1 MGGFGKGEQMRTL
14 ILDDDWGKWKFGDT
28 DAVMTFTP
36 KTDDKTPSYDNNVL
50 TFKVAQAKGLNSG
63 DYIAS
68 APGHVANN
76 SQDVEL
82 DTSDLA
88 QLEPDTYAVEL
99 WITNGVT
106 KKTQVY
112 PSDSYCFFTIDQNT
126 MGVTDISNIS
136 NKTLQAVYADLLQ
149 KVNAFKQGAAGKDGI
164 TPKLVAGTVTK
175 LPSDAQPTFLLTPLP
190 NDPNSYRI
198 DLGLP
203 SGPKGDKGDSIKG
216 EKGDPGEDGVTPHL
230 DKATGDWFV
239 GSLDTMVKAQGPAG
253 EVPDMSQF
261 VKVSALNNQLTTIN
275 TAIKSRVTSD
285 QLQAVADAN
294 GQTLS
299 KLNSLIGSLSSA
311 SASASTSTS
320 VSTSQ
325 SKSTSSTSQ
334 SQSMSSSISAS
345 TSTSASA
352 SQSMSSSISASLST
366 SEQIS
371 ASASTSTSLSTS
383 LSASASQSAS
393 ASAST
398 STSQANG

>member
-1 MGGFGKGEQMRTL
+1 MRTL
-14 ILDDDWGKWKFGDT
+14 VLNNDWGNWKFGDT

-36 KTDDKTPSYDNNVL
+36 KTDDKTPSYDGNVL
-50 TFKVAQAKGLNSG
+50 TFKIAQANGLKSG
-63 DYIAS
+63 DYVAS
-68 APGHVANN
+68 APGHVATN

-112 PSDSYCFFTIDQNT
+112 PSESYCFFTIDQNT

-149 KVNAFKQGAAGKDGI
+149 KVNAFKQGAAGKDGV
-164 TPKLVAGTVTK
+164 TPKLIAGNITK
-175 LPSDAQPTFLLTPLP
+175 LAPDAQPTFLLTPLP
-190 NDPNSYRI
+190 NDPNTYRI

-203 SGPKGDKGDSIKG
+203 SGPKGDKGDSVKG
-216 EKGDPGEDGVTPHL
+216 EKGDPGEDGVTPHI

-261 VKVSALNNQLTTIN
+261 VKVDAVNQQLTTIN

-294 GQTLS
+294 AQTLS
-299 KLNSLIGSLSSA
+299 KLNSLIDSLSSASDSTPTSASQPA
-311 SASASTSTS
+311 SASASTSA
-320 VSTSQ
+320 SQ
-325 SKSTSSTSQ
+325 
-334 SQSMSSSISAS
+334 AS
-345 TSTSASA
+345 STSASA
-352 SQSMSSSISASLST
+352 STSASQAST
-366 SEQIS
+366 
-371 ASASTSTSLSTS
+371 SASTPT
-383 LSASASQSAS
+383 SASQPAS

-398 STSQANG
+398 STSQANE

>member
-1 MGGFGKGEQMRTL
+1 MRTL

-50 TFKVAQAKGLNSG
+50 TFKIAQADGLKSG

-149 KVNAFKQGAAGKDGI
+149 KVNAFKQGAAGKDGV
-164 TPKLVAGTVTK
+164 TPKLVAGNVTK
-175 LPSDAQPTFLLTPLP
+175 LPQDAQPTFLMTPLP
-190 NDPNSYRI
+190 DDPNSYRI

-216 EKGDPGEDGVTPHL
+216 DKGDPGEDGVTPHI
-230 DKATGDWFV
+230 DNATGDWFV

-261 VKVSALNNQLTTIN
+261 VKVDALNQQLTTIN
-275 TAIKSRVTSD
+275 TAIKSRVTND
-285 QLQAVADAN
+285 QLQAVAEAN
-294 GQTLS
+294 GQTLN
-299 KLNSLIGSLSSA
+299 KLNSLIDSLSSA
-311 SASASTSTS
+311 
-320 VSTSQ
+320 
-325 SKSTSSTSQ
+325 
-334 SQSMSSSISAS
+334 SAS

-352 SQSMSSSISASLST
+352 SQSMSSSIGTSLST
-366 SEQIS
+366 SQSIS

-383 LSASASQSAS
+383 VSASSSQSAS

>member
-1 MGGFGKGEQMRTL
+1 MRTL
-14 ILDDDWGKWKFGDT
+14 VLNNDWGNWKFGDT

-36 KTDDKTPSYDNNVL
+36 KTDDKTPSYDGNVL
-50 TFKVAQAKGLNSG
+50 TFKIAQANGLKSG
-63 DYIAS
+63 DYVAS
-68 APGHVANN
+68 APGHVATN

-112 PSDSYCFFTIDQNT
+112 PSESYCFFTIDQNT

-149 KVNAFKQGAAGKDGI
+149 KVNAFKQGAAGKDGV
-164 TPKLVAGTVTK
+164 TPKLIAGNITK
-175 LPSDAQPTFLLTPLP
+175 LAPDAQPTFLLTPLP
-190 NDPNSYRI
+190 NDPNTYRI

-203 SGPKGDKGDSIKG
+203 SGPKGDKGDSVKG
-216 EKGDPGEDGVTPHL
+216 EKGDPGEDGVTPHI

-261 VKVSALNNQLTTIN
+261 VKVDALNQQLTTIN

-285 QLQAVADAN
+285 QLQAVADASAK
-294 GQTLS
+294 TLS
-299 KLNSLIGSLSSA
+299 KLNSLIASLSSA
-311 SASASTSTS
+311 SDSTPTSSSQPASTSASTPTSASQASSTSASASTSA
-320 VSTSQ
+320 SQ
-325 SKSTSSTSQ
+325 
-334 SQSMSSSISAS
+334 A
-345 TSTSASA
+345 STSAS
-352 SQSMSSSISASLST
+352 T
-366 SEQIS
+366 P
-371 ASASTSTSLSTS
+371 T
-383 LSASASQSAS
+383 SASQPAS

>member
-1 MGGFGKGEQMRTL
+1 MRTL
-14 ILDDDWGKWKFGDT
+14 VLDDDWGKWKFGDT

-50 TFKVAQAKGLNSG
+50 TFKIAQADGLKSG

-149 KVNAFKQGAAGKDGI
+149 KVNAFKQGAAGKDGV

-175 LPSDAQPTFLLTPLP
+175 LPSDAQPTFLLTPLST
-190 NDPNSYRI
+190 DPNTYRI
-198 DLGLP
+198 DLDLP
-203 SGPKGDKGDSIKG
+203 AGPKGDKGDSIKG
-216 EKGDPGEDGVTPHL
+216 DKGDPGDDGVTPHI

-261 VKVSALNNQLTTIN
+261 VKVDALNDQLTAIN
-275 TAIKSRVTSD
+275 AAIKSRVTSD

-294 GQTLS
+294 DQTLS
-299 KLNSLIGSLSSA
+299 KLNSLINSLSSA
-311 SASASTSTS
+311 SAS
-320 VSTSQ
+320 TSQ
-325 SKSTSSTSQ
+325 SNSTSSSSST
-334 SQSMSSSISAS
+334 SQSMSSSISS
-345 TSTSASA
+345 SPSA
-352 SQSMSSSISASLST
+352 SQP
-366 SEQIS
+366 IS
-371 ASASTSTSLSTS
+371 ASASTSFSMSSS
-383 LSASASQSAS
+383 LSASTSQSAS
-393 ASAST
+393 ASAPN
-398 STSQANG
+398 STSQANR

>member
-1 MGGFGKGEQMRTL
+1 MRTL
-14 ILDDDWGKWKFGDT
+14 VLNNDWGNWKFGDT

-36 KTDDKTPSYDNNVL
+36 KTDDKTPSYDGNVL
-50 TFKVAQAKGLNSG
+50 TFKIAQANGLKSG
-63 DYIAS
+63 DYVAS
-68 APGHVANN
+68 APGHVATTN
-76 SQDVEL
+76 SQDIEL

-112 PSDSYCFFTIDQNT
+112 PSESYCFFTIDQNT

-149 KVNAFKQGAAGKDGI
+149 KVNAFKQGAAGKDGV
-164 TPKLVAGTVTK
+164 TPKLIAGNITK
-175 LPSDAQPTFLLTPLP
+175 LAPDAQPTFLLTPLP
-190 NDPNSYRI
+190 NDPNTYRI

-203 SGPKGDKGDSIKG
+203 SGPKGDKGDSVKG
-216 EKGDPGEDGVTPHL
+216 EKGDPGEDGVTPHI

-239 GSLDTMVKAQGPAG
+239 GSLDTMVKAQGPSG

-261 VKVSALNNQLTTIN
+261 VKVDALNQQLTTIN

-294 GQTLS
+294 AQTLS
-299 KLNSLIGSLSSA
+299 KLNSLIASLSSA
-311 SASASTSTS
+311 SDSTPTSSSQPASTSASTSA
-320 VSTSQ
+320 SQ
-325 SKSTSSTSQ
+325 ASSTSD
-334 SQSMSSSISAS
+334 SAS
-345 TSTSASA
+345 TSASQASTSAS
-352 SQSMSSSISASLST
+352 T
-366 SEQIS
+366 P
-371 ASASTSTSLSTS
+371 T
-383 LSASASQSAS
+383 SASQPAS

>member
-1 MGGFGKGEQMRTL
+1 MGGFEKGEKMRTL
-14 ILDDDWGKWKFGDT
+14 VLNNDWGNLKFGDT

-36 KTDDKTPSYDNNVL
+36 KTDDKTPSYDGNVL
-50 TFKVAQAKGLNSG
+50 TFKIAQANGLKSG
-63 DYIAS
+63 DYVAS
-68 APGHVANN
+68 APGHVATN

-112 PSDSYCFFTIDQNT
+112 PSESYCFFTIDQNT

-149 KVNAFKQGAAGKDGI
+149 KVNAFKQGAAGKDGV
-164 TPKLVAGTVTK
+164 TPKLIAGNITK
-175 LPSDAQPTFLLTPLP
+175 LAPDAQPTFLLTPLP
-190 NDPNSYRI
+190 NDPNTYRI

-203 SGPKGDKGDSIKG
+203 SGPKGDKGDSVKG
-216 EKGDPGEDGVTPHL
+216 EKGDPGEDGVTPHI

-261 VKVSALNNQLTTIN
+261 VKVDALNQQLTTIN

-294 GQTLS
+294 AQTLS
-299 KLNSLIGSLSSA
+299 KLNSLIDSLSSA
-311 SASASTSTS
+311 SDSTPTSSSQPAST
-320 VSTSQ
+320 
-325 SKSTSSTSQ
+325 
-334 SQSMSSSISAS
+334 SAS
-345 TSTSASA
+345 TSTSAS
-352 SQSMSSSISASLST
+352 Q
-366 SEQIS
+366 
-371 ASASTSTSLSTS
+371 ASASTSTPT
-383 LSASASQSAS
+383 SASQASTSASNPTSASQPAS

>member
-1 MGGFGKGEQMRTL
+1 MRTL
-14 ILDDDWGKWKFGDT
+14 VLNNDWGNWKFGDT

-36 KTDDKTPSYDNNVL
+36 KTDDKTPSYDGNVL
-50 TFKVAQAKGLNSG
+50 TFKIAQANGLKSG
-63 DYIAS
+63 DYVAS
-68 APGHVANN
+68 APGHVATN

-82 DTSDLA
+82 DTSNLA

-112 PSDSYCFFTIDQNT
+112 PSESYCFFTIDQNT

-149 KVNAFKQGAAGKDGI
+149 KVNAFKQGAAGKDGV
-164 TPKLVAGTVTK
+164 TPKLIAGNITK
-175 LPSDAQPTFLLTPLP
+175 LAPDAQPTFLLTPLP
-190 NDPNSYRI
+190 NDPNTYRI

-203 SGPKGDKGDSIKG
+203 SGPKGDKGDSVKG
-216 EKGDPGEDGVTPHL
+216 EKGDPGEDGVTPHI

-261 VKVSALNNQLTTIN
+261 VKVDALNQQLTTIN

-294 GQTLS
+294 AQTLS
-299 KLNSLIGSLSSA
+299 KLNSLIASLSSA
-311 SASASTSTS
+311 SDSTSTSASQSPSASASTSTS
-320 VSTSQ
+320 ASQ
-325 SKSTSSTSQ
+325 ASSTSD
-334 SQSMSSSISAS
+334 SAS
-345 TSTSASA
+345 TSASQASTSAS
-352 SQSMSSSISASLST
+352 T
-366 SEQIS
+366 P
-371 ASASTSTSLSTS
+371 T
-383 LSASASQSAS
+383 SASQPAS

>member
-1 MGGFGKGEQMRTL
+1 MRTL
-14 ILDDDWGKWKFGDT
+14 VLNNDWGNWKFGDT

-36 KTDDKTPSYDNNVL
+36 KTDDKTPSYDGNVL
-50 TFKVAQAKGLNSG
+50 TFKIAQANGLKSG
-63 DYIAS
+63 DYVAS
-68 APGHVANN
+68 APGHVATN
-76 SQDVEL
+76 SQDIEL

-112 PSDSYCFFTIDQNT
+112 PSESYCFFTIDQNT

-149 KVNAFKQGAAGKDGI
+149 KVNAFKQGAAGKDGV
-164 TPKLVAGTVTK
+164 TPKLIAGNITK
-175 LPSDAQPTFLLTPLP
+175 LAPDAQPTFLLTPLP
-190 NDPNSYRI
+190 NDPNTYRI

-203 SGPKGDKGDSIKG
+203 SGPKGDKGDSVKG
-216 EKGDPGEDGVTPHL
+216 EKGDPGEDGVTPHI

-261 VKVSALNNQLTTIN
+261 VKVDALNQQLTTIN

-294 GQTLS
+294 AQTLS
-299 KLNSLIGSLSSA
+299 KLNSLIDSLSSSSDSTPTSA
-311 SASASTSTS
+311 SQPASASASAPTSASQPPSASTSTPTGASQASTSASASTS
-320 VSTSQ
+320 
-325 SKSTSSTSQ
+325 
-334 SQSMSSSISAS
+334 
-345 TSTSASA
+345 
-352 SQSMSSSISASLST
+352 
-366 SEQIS
+366 
-371 ASASTSTSLSTS
+371 
-383 LSASASQSAS
+383 
-393 ASAST
+393 
-398 STSQANG
+398 QANG

>member
-1 MGGFGKGEQMRTL
+1 MRTL
-14 ILDDDWGKWKFGDT
+14 VLDDDWGKWKFGDT

-50 TFKVAQAKGLNSG
+50 TFKIAQANGLNSG

-149 KVNAFKQGAAGKDGI
+149 KVNAFKQGAAGKDGV
-164 TPKLVAGTVTK
+164 TPKLIAGNITK
-175 LPSDAQPTFLLTPLP
+175 LAPDAQPTFLLTPLP
-190 NDPNSYRI
+190 NDPNTYRI

-203 SGPKGDKGDSIKG
+203 AGPKGDKGDSIKG
-216 EKGDPGEDGVTPHL
+216 EKGDPGEDGVTPHI

-253 EVPDMSQF
+253 DVPDMSQF
-261 VKVSALNNQLTTIN
+261 VKVDALNQQLTTIN

-299 KLNSLIGSLSSA
+299 KLNSLIGSLSSTP
-311 SASASTSTS
+311 ASASTGTSASQSQSASTS
-320 VSTSQ
+320 LSTS
-325 SKSTSSTSQ
+325 TSASAL
-334 SQSMSSSISAS
+334 QSMSSSISS
-345 TSTSASA
+345 
-352 SQSMSSSISASLST
+352 SLST
-366 SEQIS
+366 SQSIS
-371 ASASTSTSLSTS
+371 ASASTSTSMSTS

-398 STSQANG
+398 STSQAKE

>member
-1 MGGFGKGEQMRTL
+1 MGGFEKGEKMRTL
-14 ILDDDWGKWKFGDT
+14 VLNNDWGNWKFGDT

-36 KTDDKTPSYDNNVL
+36 KTDDKTPSYDGNVL
-50 TFKVAQAKGLNSG
+50 TFKIAQANGLKSG
-63 DYIAS
+63 DYVAS
-68 APGHVANN
+68 APGHVATN

-99 WITNGVT
+99 WIANGVT

-112 PSDSYCFFTIDQNT
+112 PSESYCFFTIDQNT

-149 KVNAFKQGAAGKDGI
+149 KVNAFKQGAAGKDGV
-164 TPKLVAGTVTK
+164 TPKLIAGNITK
-175 LPSDAQPTFLLTPLP
+175 LAPDAQPTFLLTPLP
-190 NDPNSYRI
+190 NDPNTYRI

-203 SGPKGDKGDSIKG
+203 SGPKGDKGDSVKG
-216 EKGDPGEDGVTPHL
+216 EKGDPGEDGVTPHI

-261 VKVSALNNQLTTIN
+261 VKVDALNQQLTTIN

-294 GQTLS
+294 AQTLS
-299 KLNSLIGSLSSA
+299 KLNRLIDSHSSA
-311 SASASTSTS
+311 SDSTPTSSSQPASTSASTPTS
-320 VSTSQ
+320 ASQ
-325 SKSTSSTSQ
+325 ASST
-334 SQSMSSSISAS
+334 SAS
-345 TSTSASA
+345 TSTSASQA
-352 SQSMSSSISASLST
+352 ST
-366 SEQIS
+366 
-371 ASASTSTSLSTS
+371 SASTPT
-383 LSASASQSAS
+383 SASQPAS

>member
-1 MGGFGKGEQMRTL
+1 MRTL
-14 ILDDDWGKWKFGDT
+14 VLDYDWGKWKFGDT

-50 TFKVAQAKGLNSG
+50 TFKIAQADGLKSG

-149 KVNAFKQGAAGKDGI
+149 KVNAFKQGAAGKDGV

-175 LPSDAQPTFLLTPLP
+175 LPSDAQPTFLLTPLST
-190 NDPNSYRI
+190 DPNTYRI
-198 DLGLP
+198 DLDLP
-203 SGPKGDKGDSIKG
+203 AGPKGDKGDSING
-216 EKGDPGEDGVTPHL
+216 DKGDPGDDGVTPHI

-261 VKVSALNNQLTTIN
+261 VKVDALNDQLTAIN
-275 TAIKSRVTSD
+275 AAIKSRVTSD

-294 GQTLS
+294 DQTLS
-299 KLNSLIGSLSSA
+299 KLNSLINSLSSA
-311 SASASTSTS
+311 SAS
-320 VSTSQ
+320 TSQ
-325 SKSTSSTSQ
+325 SNSTSSSSST
-334 SQSMSSSISAS
+334 SQSMSSSS
-345 TSTSASA
+345 SA
-352 SQSMSSSISASLST
+352 SQSMSSSISSSPSASQS
-366 SEQIS
+366 IS
-371 ASASTSTSLSTS
+371 ASASTSPSTSSS

-393 ASAST
+393 ASAPT
-398 STSQANG
+398 STSQANR

>member
-1 MGGFGKGEQMRTL
+1 MRTL
-14 ILDDDWGKWKFGDT
+14 VLNNDWGNWKFGDT

-36 KTDDKTPSYDNNVL
+36 KTDDKTPSYDGNVL
-50 TFKVAQAKGLNSG
+50 TFKIAQANGLKSG
-63 DYIAS
+63 DYVAS
-68 APGHVANN
+68 APGHVATN

-112 PSDSYCFFTIDQNT
+112 PSESYCFFTIDQNT

-149 KVNAFKQGAAGKDGI
+149 KVNAFKQGAAGKDGV
-164 TPKLVAGTVTK
+164 TPKLIAGNITK
-175 LPSDAQPTFLLTPLP
+175 LAPDAQPTFLLTPLP
-190 NDPNSYRI
+190 NDPNTYRI

-203 SGPKGDKGDSIKG
+203 SGPKGDKGDSVKG
-216 EKGDPGEDGVTPHL
+216 EKGDPGEDGVTPHI

-239 GSLDTMVKAQGPAG
+239 GSLDTMVKAQGPVG

-261 VKVSALNNQLTTIN
+261 VKVDALNQQLTTIN
-275 TAIKSRVTSD
+275 TAIKSRVTND

-294 GQTLS
+294 AQTLS
-299 KLNSLIGSLSSA
+299 KLNSLIASLSSA
-311 SASASTSTS
+311 SDSTPTSSSQPASTSASTPTSASQASSTSASASTSA
-320 VSTSQ
+320 SQ
-325 SKSTSSTSQ
+325 
-334 SQSMSSSISAS
+334 A
-345 TSTSASA
+345 STSAS
-352 SQSMSSSISASLST
+352 T
-366 SEQIS
+366 P
-371 ASASTSTSLSTS
+371 T
-383 LSASASQSAS
+383 SASQPAS

>member
-1 MGGFGKGEQMRTL
+1 MRTL

-50 TFKVAQAKGLNSG
+50 TFKIAQADGLKSG

-149 KVNAFKQGAAGKDGI
+149 KVNAFKQGAAGKDGV
-164 TPKLVAGTVTK
+164 TPKLIAGNITK
-175 LPSDAQPTFLLTPLP
+175 LAPDAQPTFLLTPLP
-190 NDPNSYRI
+190 NDPNTYRI

-203 SGPKGDKGDSIKG
+203 SGPKGDKGDSVKG
-216 EKGDPGEDGVTPHL
+216 EKGDPGEDGVTPHI

-239 GSLDTMVKAQGPAG
+239 GSLDTMVKAQGPVG

-261 VKVSALNNQLTTIN
+261 VKVDALNQQLTTIN

-294 GQTLS
+294 AQTLS
-299 KLNSLIGSLSSA
+299 KLNSLIDSLSSA
-311 SASASTSTS
+311 SDSTPTSSSQPASTSASTPTSASQASSTSASASTSA
-320 VSTSQ
+320 SQ
-325 SKSTSSTSQ
+325 
-334 SQSMSSSISAS
+334 A
-345 TSTSASA
+345 STSAS
-352 SQSMSSSISASLST
+352 T
-366 SEQIS
+366 P
-371 ASASTSTSLSTS
+371 T
-383 LSASASQSAS
+383 SASQPAS

>member
-1 MGGFGKGEQMRTL
+1 MRTL
-14 ILDDDWGKWKFGDT
+14 VLNNDWGNWKFGDT

-36 KTDDKTPSYDNNVL
+36 KTDDKTPSYDGNVL
-50 TFKVAQAKGLNSG
+50 TFKIAQANGLKSG
-63 DYIAS
+63 DYVAS
-68 APGHVANN
+68 APGHVATN

-112 PSDSYCFFTIDQNT
+112 PSESYCFFTIDQNT

-149 KVNAFKQGAAGKDGI
+149 KVNAFKQGAAGKDGV
-164 TPKLVAGTVTK
+164 TPKLIAGNITK
-175 LPSDAQPTFLLTPLP
+175 LAPDAQPTFLLTPLP
-190 NDPNSYRI
+190 NDPNTYRI

-203 SGPKGDKGDSIKG
+203 SGPKGDKGDSVKG
-216 EKGDPGEDGVTPHL
+216 EKGDPGEDGVTPHI

-261 VKVSALNNQLTTIN
+261 VKVDALNQQLTTIN
-275 TAIKSRVTSD
+275 NAIKSRVTSD

-294 GQTLS
+294 AQTLS
-299 KLNSLIGSLSSA
+299 KLNSLIDSLSSA
-311 SASASTSTS
+311 SDSTPTSSSQPDSTSASTPTSASQASASTSTP
-320 VSTSQ
+320 T
-325 SKSTSSTSQ
+325 
-334 SQSMSSSISAS
+334 SAS
-345 TSTSASA
+345 QASTSAS
-352 SQSMSSSISASLST
+352 T
-366 SEQIS
+366 P
-371 ASASTSTSLSTS
+371 T
-383 LSASASQSAS
+383 SASQPAS

>member
-1 MGGFGKGEQMRTL
+1 MRTL
-14 ILDDDWGKWKFGDT
+14 VLDDDWGKWKFGDT

-149 KVNAFKQGAAGKDGI
+149 KVNAFKQGAAGKDGV
-164 TPKLVAGTVTK
+164 TPKLIAGNITK
-175 LPSDAQPTFLLTPLP
+175 LAPDAQPTFLLTPLP
-190 NDPNSYRI
+190 NDPNTYRI

-203 SGPKGDKGDSIKG
+203 AGPKGDKGDSIKG
-216 EKGDPGEDGVTPHL
+216 EKGDPGEDGVTPHI

-253 EVPDMSQF
+253 DVPDMSQF
-261 VKVSALNNQLTTIN
+261 VKVDALNQQLTTIN

-366 SEQIS
+366 SQSIS
-371 ASASTSTSLSTS
+371 ASASTSTSMSTS

-398 STSQANG
+398 STSQAKE

>member
-1 MGGFGKGEQMRTL
+1 MRTL
-14 ILDDDWGKWKFGDT
+14 VLNNDWGNWKFGDT

-36 KTDDKTPSYDNNVL
+36 KTDDKTPSYDGNVL
-50 TFKVAQAKGLNSG
+50 TFKIAQANGLKSG
-63 DYIAS
+63 DYVAS
-68 APGHVANN
+68 SPGHVATN

-112 PSDSYCFFTIDQNT
+112 PSESYCFFTIDQNT

-149 KVNAFKQGAAGKDGI
+149 KVNAFKQGAAGKDGV
-164 TPKLVAGTVTK
+164 TPKLIAGNITK
-175 LPSDAQPTFLLTPLP
+175 LAPDAQPTFLLTPLP
-190 NDPNSYRI
+190 NDPNTYRI

-203 SGPKGDKGDSIKG
+203 SGPKGDKGDSVKG
-216 EKGDPGEDGVTPHL
+216 EKGDPGEDGVTPHI

-261 VKVSALNNQLTTIN
+261 VKVDALNQQLTTIN
-275 TAIKSRVTSD
+275 TAIKSRVTND

-294 GQTLS
+294 AQTLS
-299 KLNSLIGSLSSA
+299 KLNSLIASLSSA
-311 SASASTSTS
+311 SDSTPTSSSQPASTSASTPTSASQASSTSASASTSA
-320 VSTSQ
+320 SQ
-325 SKSTSSTSQ
+325 
-334 SQSMSSSISAS
+334 AS
-345 TSTSASA
+345 TPTSAS
-352 SQSMSSSISASLST
+352 QP
-366 SEQIS
+366 
-371 ASASTSTSLSTS
+371 
-383 LSASASQSAS
+383 AS

>member
-1 MGGFGKGEQMRTL
+1 MGGFEKGDKMRTL
-14 ILDDDWGKWKFGDT
+14 VLDDDWGKWKFGDT

-50 TFKVAQAKGLNSG
+50 TFKIAQANGLNSG

-149 KVNAFKQGAAGKDGI
+149 KVNAFKQGAAGKDGV
-164 TPKLVAGTVTK
+164 TPKLIAGNITK
-175 LPSDAQPTFLLTPLP
+175 LAPDAQPTFLLTPLP
-190 NDPNSYRI
+190 NDPNTYRI

-203 SGPKGDKGDSIKG
+203 AGPKGDKGDSIKG
-216 EKGDPGEDGVTPHL
+216 EKGDPGEDGVTPHI

-253 EVPDMSQF
+253 DVPDMSQF
-261 VKVSALNNQLTTIN
+261 VKVDALNQQLTTIN

-299 KLNSLIGSLSSA
+299 KLNSLIGSLSSTPA
-311 SASASTSTS
+311 
-320 VSTSQ
+320 
-325 SKSTSSTSQ
+325 
-334 SQSMSSSISAS
+334 SAS
-345 TSTSASA
+345 TSTSASQSQSA
-352 SQSMSSSISASLST
+352 STSLSTSTSASALQSMSSSISSSLST
-366 SEQIS
+366 SQSIS
-371 ASASTSTSLSTS
+371 ASASTSTSMSTS

-398 STSQANG
+398 STSQAKE

>member
-1 MGGFGKGEQMRTL
+1 MRTL
-14 ILDDDWGKWKFGDT
+14 VLNNDWGNWKFGDT

-36 KTDDKTPSYDNNVL
+36 KTDDKTPSYDGNVL
-50 TFKVAQAKGLNSG
+50 TFKIAQANGLKSG
-63 DYIAS
+63 DYVAS
-68 APGHVANN
+68 APGHVATN

-112 PSDSYCFFTIDQNT
+112 PSESYCFFTIDQNT

-149 KVNAFKQGAAGKDGI
+149 KVNAFKQGAAGKDGV
-164 TPKLVAGTVTK
+164 TPKLIAGNITK
-175 LPSDAQPTFLLTPLP
+175 LAPDAQPTFLLTPLP
-190 NDPNSYRI
+190 NDPNTYRI

-203 SGPKGDKGDSIKG
+203 SGPKGDKGDSVKG
-216 EKGDPGEDGVTPHL
+216 EKGDPGEDGVTPHI

-261 VKVSALNNQLTTIN
+261 VKVDALNQQLTTIN
-275 TAIKSRVTSD
+275 NAIKSRVTSD

-294 GQTLS
+294 AQTLS
-299 KLNSLIGSLSSA
+299 KLNSLIDSLSSASDSTPTSSSQPA
-311 SASASTSTS
+311 SASASTP
-320 VSTSQ
+320 
-325 SKSTSSTSQ
+325 
-334 SQSMSSSISAS
+334 
-345 TSTSASA
+345 TSASQPA
-352 SQSMSSSISASLST
+352 
-366 SEQIS
+366 S
-371 ASASTSTSLSTS
+371 ASASTPT
-383 LSASASQSAS
+383 SASQPASTSASTSASQASSTSDSASTSASQASTSASTPTSASQPAS

>member
-1 MGGFGKGEQMRTL
+1 MRTL
-14 ILDDDWGKWKFGDT
+14 VLNDDWGNWKFGDT

-36 KTDDKTPSYDNNVL
+36 KTDDKTPSYDGNVL
-50 TFKVAQAKGLNSG
+50 TFKIAQANGLKSG
-63 DYIAS
+63 DYVAS
-68 APGHVANN
+68 APGHVATN

-112 PSDSYCFFTIDQNT
+112 PSESYCFFTIDQNT

-149 KVNAFKQGAAGKDGI
+149 KVNAFKQGAAGKDGV
-164 TPKLVAGTVTK
+164 TPKLIAGNITK
-175 LPSDAQPTFLLTPLP
+175 LAPDAQPTFLLTPLP
-190 NDPNSYRI
+190 NDPNTYRI

-203 SGPKGDKGDSIKG
+203 SGPKGDKGDSVKG
-216 EKGDPGEDGVTPHL
+216 EKGDPGEDGVTPHI

-261 VKVSALNNQLTTIN
+261 VKVDALNQQLTTIN
-275 TAIKSRVTSD
+275 NAIKSRVTSD

-294 GQTLS
+294 AQTLS
-299 KLNSLIGSLSSA
+299 KLNSLIDSLSSA
-311 SASASTSTS
+311 SDSTPTSASQASASTSTL
-320 VSTSQ
+320 T
-325 SKSTSSTSQ
+325 
-334 SQSMSSSISAS
+334 SAS
-345 TSTSASA
+345 QASTSAS
-352 SQSMSSSISASLST
+352 T
-366 SEQIS
+366 P
-371 ASASTSTSLSTS
+371 T
-383 LSASASQSAS
+383 SASQPAS

-398 STSQANG
+398 STSQANR

>member
-1 MGGFGKGEQMRTL
+1 MRTL
-14 ILDDDWGKWKFGDT
+14 VLNDDWGNWKFGYT
-28 DAVMTFTP
+28 DAVMTLTP
-36 KTDDKTPSYDNNVL
+36 KTDDKTPSYDGNVL
-50 TFKVAQAKGLNSG
+50 TFKIAQANGLKSG
-63 DYIAS
+63 DYVAS
-68 APGHVANN
+68 APGHVATN

-112 PSDSYCFFTIDQNT
+112 PSESYCFFTIDQNT

-149 KVNAFKQGAAGKDGI
+149 KVNAFKQGAAGKDGV
-164 TPKLVAGTVTK
+164 TPKLIAGNITK
-175 LPSDAQPTFLLTPLP
+175 LAPDAQPTFLLTPLP
-190 NDPNSYRI
+190 NDPNTYRI

-203 SGPKGDKGDSIKG
+203 SGPKGDKGDSVKG
-216 EKGDPGEDGVTPHL
+216 EKGDPGEDGVTPHI

-261 VKVSALNNQLTTIN
+261 VKVDALNQQLTTIN
-275 TAIKSRVTSD
+275 NAIKSRVTSD

-294 GQTLS
+294 AQTLS
-299 KLNSLIGSLSSA
+299 KLNSLIASLSSA
-311 SASASTSTS
+311 SDSTPTSSSQPAST
-320 VSTSQ
+320 
-325 SKSTSSTSQ
+325 
-334 SQSMSSSISAS
+334 SAS
-345 TSTSASA
+345 TSTSASQASTSASTPTSA
-352 SQSMSSSISASLST
+352 SQ
-366 SEQIS
+366 
-371 ASASTSTSLSTS
+371 ASASTSTPT
-383 LSASASQSAS
+383 SASQPAS

>member
-1 MGGFGKGEQMRTL
+1 MRTL
-14 ILDDDWGKWKFGDT
+14 VLNDDWGNWKFGDT

-36 KTDDKTPSYDNNVL
+36 KTDDKTPSYDGNVL
-50 TFKVAQAKGLNSG
+50 TFKIAQANGLKSG
-63 DYIAS
+63 DYGAR
-68 APGHVANN
+68 APGHGATT

-88 QLEPDTYAVEL
+88 QLEPDTYAVEF

-112 PSDSYCFFTIDQNT
+112 PSESYCFFTIDQNT

-149 KVNAFKQGAAGKDGI
+149 KVNAFKQGAAGKDGV
-164 TPKLVAGTVTK
+164 TPKLIAGNITK
-175 LPSDAQPTFLLTPLP
+175 LAPDAQPTFLLTPLP
-190 NDPNSYRI
+190 NDPNTYRI

-203 SGPKGDKGDSIKG
+203 SGPKGDKGDSVKG
-216 EKGDPGEDGVTPHL
+216 EKGDPGEDGVTPHI

-261 VKVSALNNQLTTIN
+261 VKVDALNQQLTTIN
-275 TAIKSRVTSD
+275 NAIKSRVTSD

-294 GQTLS
+294 AQTLS
-299 KLNSLIGSLSSA
+299 KLNSLIASLSSA
-311 SASASTSTS
+311 SDSTPTSSSQPAST
-320 VSTSQ
+320 
-325 SKSTSSTSQ
+325 
-334 SQSMSSSISAS
+334 SAS
-345 TSTSASA
+345 TSTSASQASTSASTPTSA
-352 SQSMSSSISASLST
+352 SQ
-366 SEQIS
+366 
-371 ASASTSTSLSTS
+371 ASASTSTPT
-383 LSASASQSAS
+383 SASQPAS

>member
-1 MGGFGKGEQMRTL
+1 MRTL
-14 ILDDDWGKWKFGDT
+14 VLNNDWGNWKFGDT

-36 KTDDKTPSYDNNVL
+36 KTDDKTPSYDGNVL
-50 TFKVAQAKGLNSG
+50 TFKIAQANGLKSG
-63 DYIAS
+63 DYVAS
-68 APGHVANN
+68 APGHVATN

-112 PSDSYCFFTIDQNT
+112 PSESYCFFTIDQNT

-149 KVNAFKQGAAGKDGI
+149 KVNAFKQGAAGKDGV
-164 TPKLVAGTVTK
+164 TPKLIAGNITK
-175 LPSDAQPTFLLTPLP
+175 LAPDAQPTFLLTPLP
-190 NDPNSYRI
+190 NDPNTYRI

-203 SGPKGDKGDSIKG
+203 SGPKGDKGDSVKG
-216 EKGDPGEDGVTPHL
+216 EKGDPGEDGVTPHI

-239 GSLDTMVKAQGPAG
+239 GSLDTMVKAQGPSG

-261 VKVSALNNQLTTIN
+261 VKVDALNQQLTTIN

-294 GQTLS
+294 AQTLS
-299 KLNSLIGSLSSA
+299 KLNSLIDSLSSSSDSTPTSSSQPA
-311 SASASTSTS
+311 STSASTPTSASQASSTSASASTSA
-320 VSTSQ
+320 SQ
-325 SKSTSSTSQ
+325 
-334 SQSMSSSISAS
+334 A
-345 TSTSASA
+345 STSAS
-352 SQSMSSSISASLST
+352 T
-366 SEQIS
+366 P
-371 ASASTSTSLSTS
+371 T
-383 LSASASQSAS
+383 SASQPAS

>member
-1 MGGFGKGEQMRTL
+1 MRTL
-14 ILDDDWGKWKFGDT
+14 VLDDDWGKWKFGDT

-50 TFKVAQAKGLNSG
+50 TFKIAQANGLKSG

-126 MGVTDISNIS
+126 MDVTDISNIS

-216 EKGDPGEDGVTPHL
+216 NKGDPGNDGVTPHI
-230 DKATGDWFV
+230 DQATGDWFV
-239 GSLDTMVKAQGPAG
+239 GSLDTMVKAQGPDG
-253 EVPDMSQF
+253 KVPDMSQF
-261 VKVSALNNQLTTIN
+261 VKVSALNDQLTAIN

-299 KLNSLIGSLSSA
+299 KLNSLINSLSSA
-311 SASASTSTS
+311 SASASPSTPAS
-320 VSTSQ
+320 D
-325 SKSTSSTSQ
+325 
-334 SQSMSSSISAS
+334 SAS
-345 TSTSASA
+345 S
-352 SQSMSSSISASLST
+352 
-366 SEQIS
+366 
-371 ASASTSTSLSTS
+371 
-383 LSASASQSAS
+383 SAS
-393 ASAST
+393 ASASPSTPASDSASSSASASVSAPT

>member
-1 MGGFGKGEQMRTL
+1 MRTL
-14 ILDDDWGKWKFGDT
+14 VLNNDWGNWKFGDT

-36 KTDDKTPSYDNNVL
+36 KTDDKTPSYDGNVL
-50 TFKVAQAKGLNSG
+50 TFKIAQANGLKSG

-68 APGHVANN
+68 APGHVATN
-76 SQDVEL
+76 SQDIEL

-112 PSDSYCFFTIDQNT
+112 PSESYCFFTIDQNT

-149 KVNAFKQGAAGKDGI
+149 KVNAFKQGAAGKDGV
-164 TPKLVAGTVTK
+164 TPKLIAGNITK
-175 LPSDAQPTFLLTPLP
+175 LAPDAQPTFLLTPLP
-190 NDPNSYRI
+190 NDPNTYRI

-203 SGPKGDKGDSIKG
+203 SGPKGDKGDSVKG
-216 EKGDPGEDGVTPHL
+216 EKGDPGEDGVTPHI

-261 VKVSALNNQLTTIN
+261 VKVDALNQQLTTIN

-294 GQTLS
+294 AQTLS
-299 KLNSLIGSLSSA
+299 KLNSLIASLSSASDSTPTSSSQPA
-311 SASASTSTS
+311 SASASTPTS
-320 VSTSQ
+320 ASQ
-325 SKSTSSTSQ
+325 SS
-334 SQSMSSSISAS
+334 
-345 TSTSASA
+345 STSASA
-352 SQSMSSSISASLST
+352 STSASQAST
-366 SEQIS
+366 
-371 ASASTSTSLSTS
+371 SASTPT
-383 LSASASQSAS
+383 SASQPAS
-393 ASAST
+393 TSAST

>member
-1 MGGFGKGEQMRTL
+1 MRTL
-14 ILDDDWGKWKFGDT
+14 VLNNDWGNWKFGDT

-36 KTDDKTPSYDNNVL
+36 KTDDKTPSYDGNIL
-50 TFKVAQAKGLNSG
+50 TFKIAQANGLKSG
-63 DYIAS
+63 DYVAS
-68 APGHVANN
+68 APGHVATNG
-76 SQDVEL
+76 QDVEL

-112 PSDSYCFFTIDQNT
+112 PSESYCFFTIDQNT

-149 KVNAFKQGAAGKDGI
+149 KVNAFKQGAAGKDGV
-164 TPKLVAGTVTK
+164 TPKLIAGNITK
-175 LPSDAQPTFLLTPLP
+175 LAPDAQPTFLLIPLP
-190 NDPNSYRI
+190 NDPNTYQI

-203 SGPKGDKGDSIKG
+203 SGPKGDKGDSVKG
-216 EKGDPGEDGVTPHL
+216 EKGDPGKDGVTPHI

-261 VKVSALNNQLTTIN
+261 VKVDALNQQLTTIN

-294 GQTLS
+294 AKTLS
-299 KLNSLIGSLSSA
+299 KLNSLIDSLSSA
-311 SASASTSTS
+311 SASASTSA
-320 VSTSQ
+320 SQ
-325 SKSTSSTSQ
+325 SP
-334 SQSMSSSISAS
+334 SAS
-345 TSTSASA
+345 TSTPTSA
-352 SQSMSSSISASLST
+352 SQP
-366 SEQIS
+366 
-371 ASASTSTSLSTS
+371 
-383 LSASASQSAS
+383 AS

>member
-1 MGGFGKGEQMRTL
+1 MRTL
-14 ILDDDWGKWKFGDT
+14 VLDDDWGKWKFGDT
-28 DAVMTFTP
+28 DAVMIFTP

-50 TFKVAQAKGLNSG
+50 TFKIAQADGLKSG

-149 KVNAFKQGAAGKDGI
+149 KVNAFKQGAAGKDGV
-164 TPKLVAGTVTK
+164 TPKLIAGNITK
-175 LPSDAQPTFLLTPLP
+175 LAPDAQPTFLLTPLP
-190 NDPNSYRI
+190 NDSNTYRI

-216 EKGDPGEDGVTPHL
+216 DKGDPGEDGVTPHI

-253 EVPDMSQF
+253 EAPDMSQF
-261 VKVSALNNQLTTIN
+261 VKVDALNQQLTAIN

-299 KLNSLIGSLSSA
+299 KLNSLIASLSSASDSTPTSSSQPA
-311 SASASTSTS
+311 SASASTP
-320 VSTSQ
+320 
-325 SKSTSSTSQ
+325 
-334 SQSMSSSISAS
+334 
-345 TSTSASA
+345 TSAS
-352 SQSMSSSISASLST
+352 QP
-366 SEQIS
+366 
-371 ASASTSTSLSTS
+371 
-383 LSASASQSAS
+383 AS

>member
-1 MGGFGKGEQMRTL
+1 MRTL
-14 ILDDDWGKWKFGDT
+14 VLDDDWGKWKFGDT

-50 TFKVAQAKGLNSG
+50 TFKIAQANGLNSG

-149 KVNAFKQGAAGKDGI
+149 KVNAFKQGAAGKDGV
-164 TPKLVAGTVTK
+164 TPKLIAGNITK
-175 LPSDAQPTFLLTPLP
+175 LAPDAQPTFLLTPLP
-190 NDPNSYRI
+190 NDPNTYRI

-203 SGPKGDKGDSIKG
+203 AGPKGDKGDSIKG
-216 EKGDPGEDGVTPHL
+216 EKGDPGEDGVTPHI

-239 GSLDTMVKAQGPAG
+239 GSLDMMVKAQGPAG
-253 EVPDMSQF
+253 DVPDMSQF
-261 VKVSALNNQLTTIN
+261 VKVDALNQQLTTIN

-299 KLNSLIGSLSSA
+299 KLNSLIGSLSSTPA
-311 SASASTSTS
+311 
-320 VSTSQ
+320 
-325 SKSTSSTSQ
+325 
-334 SQSMSSSISAS
+334 SAS
-345 TSTSASA
+345 TSTSASQSQSA
-352 SQSMSSSISASLST
+352 STSLSTSTSASALQSMSSSISSSLST
-366 SEQIS
+366 SQSIS
-371 ASASTSTSLSTS
+371 ASASTSTSMSTS

-398 STSQANG
+398 STSQAKE

>member
-1 MGGFGKGEQMRTL
+1 MRTL
-14 ILDDDWGKWKFGDT
+14 VLDDDWGKWKFGDT

-50 TFKVAQAKGLNSG
+50 TFKIAQANGLNSG

-112 PSDSYCFFTIDQNT
+112 PSESYCFFTIDQNT

-149 KVNAFKQGAAGKDGI
+149 KVNAFKQGAAGKDGV
-164 TPKLVAGTVTK
+164 TPKLISGNITK
-175 LPSDAQPTFLLTPLP
+175 LAPDAQPTFLLTPLP
-190 NDPNSYRI
+190 NDPNTYRI

-203 SGPKGDKGDSIKG
+203 SGPKGDKGDSVKG
-216 EKGDPGEDGVTPHL
+216 EKGDPGEDGVTPHI

-239 GSLDTMVKAQGPAG
+239 GSLDMMVKAQGPSG

-261 VKVSALNNQLTTIN
+261 VKVDALNQQLTTIN

-294 GQTLS
+294 AQTLS
-299 KLNSLIGSLSSA
+299 KLNSLIDSLSSA
-311 SASASTSTS
+311 SDSTP
-320 VSTSQ
+320 
-325 SKSTSSTSQ
+325 TSSSQ
-334 SQSMSSSISAS
+334 PA
-345 TSTSASA
+345 STSAS
-352 SQSMSSSISASLST
+352 T
-366 SEQIS
+366 P
-371 ASASTSTSLSTS
+371 T
-383 LSASASQSAS
+383 SASQPAS

>member
-1 MGGFGKGEQMRTL
+1 MRTL
-14 ILDDDWGKWKFGDT
+14 VLDDDWGKWKFGDT

-190 NDPNSYRI
+190 NDPNTYRI

-203 SGPKGDKGDSIKG
+203 AGPKGDKGDSIKG
-216 EKGDPGEDGVTPHL
+216 EKGDPGEDGVTPHI

-253 EVPDMSQF
+253 DVPDMSQF
-261 VKVSALNNQLTTIN
+261 VKVDALNQQLTTIN

-294 GQTLS
+294 CQTLS
-299 KLNSLIGSLSSA
+299 KLNSLIGSLSSTP
-311 SASASTSTS
+311 ASASTGTSASQSQSASTS
-320 VSTSQ
+320 LSTS
-325 SKSTSSTSQ
+325 TSASAL
-334 SQSMSSSISAS
+334 QSMSSSISS
-345 TSTSASA
+345 
-352 SQSMSSSISASLST
+352 SLST
-366 SEQIS
+366 SQSIS
-371 ASASTSTSLSTS
+371 ASASTSTSMSTS

-398 STSQANG
+398 STSQAKE

>member
-1 MGGFGKGEQMRTL
+1 MRTL
-14 ILDDDWGKWKFGDT
+14 VLDDDWGKWKFGDT

-36 KTDDKTPSYDNNVL
+36 KTDDNTLSYDNNVL
-50 TFKVAQAKGLNSG
+50 TFKIAQADGLNSG

-68 APGHVANN
+68 APGHVASN

-88 QLEPDTYAVEL
+88 QLEPGTYAVEL
-99 WITNGVT
+99 WITNSIT
-106 KKTQVY
+106 RKTQVY

-149 KVNAFKQGAAGKDGI
+149 KVNAFKQGVAGEDGV

-175 LPSDAQPTFLLTPLP
+175 LPSDAQPTFLLTPLST
-190 NDPNSYRI
+190 DPNTYRI

-203 SGPKGDKGDSIKG
+203 AGPKGDKGDSIKG
-216 EKGDPGEDGVTPHL
+216 DKGDPGDDGVTPHI

-261 VKVSALNNQLTTIN
+261 VKVDALNDQLTVIN
-275 TAIKSRVTSD
+275 AAIKSRVTSD

-299 KLNSLIGSLSSA
+299 KLNSLINSLSSA
-311 SASASTSTS
+311 S

-325 SKSTSSTSQ
+325 SNSTSSSSST
-334 SQSMSSSISAS
+334 SQSMSSSSSAS

-352 SQSMSSSISASLST
+352 SQSMSSSISSSPSASQS
-366 SEQIS
+366 IS
-371 ASASTSTSLSTS
+371 ASASTSSSMSSS

-393 ASAST
+393 ASAPT
-398 STSQANG
+398 STSQANR

>member
-1 MGGFGKGEQMRTL
+1 MRTL
-14 ILDDDWGKWKFGDT
+14 VLNNDWGNWKFGDT

-36 KTDDKTPSYDNNVL
+36 KTDDKTPSYDGNVL
-50 TFKVAQAKGLNSG
+50 TFKIAQANGLKSG
-63 DYIAS
+63 DYVAS
-68 APGHVANN
+68 APGHVATN
-76 SQDVEL
+76 SQDIEL

-112 PSDSYCFFTIDQNT
+112 PSESYCFFTIDQNT

-149 KVNAFKQGAAGKDGI
+149 KVNAFKQGAAGKDGV
-164 TPKLVAGTVTK
+164 TPKLIAGNITK
-175 LPSDAQPTFLLTPLP
+175 LAPDAQPTFLLTPLP
-190 NDPNSYRI
+190 NDPNTYRI

-203 SGPKGDKGDSIKG
+203 SGPKGDKGDSVKG
-216 EKGDPGEDGVTPHL
+216 EKGDPGEDGVTPHI

-261 VKVSALNNQLTTIN
+261 VKVDALNQQLTTIN

-294 GQTLS
+294 AKTLS
-299 KLNSLIGSLSSA
+299 KLNSLIDSLSSA
-311 SASASTSTS
+311 SDSTP
-320 VSTSQ
+320 
-325 SKSTSSTSQ
+325 TSSSQ
-334 SQSMSSSISAS
+334 PA
-345 TSTSASA
+345 STSASTPTSA
-352 SQSMSSSISASLST
+352 SQAST
-366 SEQIS
+366 
-371 ASASTSTSLSTS
+371 SASTPT
-383 LSASASQSAS
+383 SASQASTSASTPTSASQPAS

>member
-1 MGGFGKGEQMRTL
+1 MRTL
-14 ILDDDWGKWKFGDT
+14 VLNNDWGNWKFGDT

-36 KTDDKTPSYDNNVL
+36 KTDDKTPSYDGNVL
-50 TFKVAQAKGLNSG
+50 TFKIAQANGLKSG
-63 DYIAS
+63 DYVAS
-68 APGHVANN
+68 APGHVATN

-112 PSDSYCFFTIDQNT
+112 PSESYCFFTIDQNT

-149 KVNAFKQGAAGKDGI
+149 KVNAFKQGAAGKDGV
-164 TPKLVAGTVTK
+164 TPKLIAGNITK
-175 LPSDAQPTFLLTPLP
+175 LAPDAQPTFLLTPLP
-190 NDPNSYRI
+190 NDPNTYRI

-203 SGPKGDKGDSIKG
+203 SGPKGDKGDSVKG
-216 EKGDPGEDGVTPHL
+216 EKGDPGEDGVTPHI

-261 VKVSALNNQLTTIN
+261 VKVDALNQQLTTIN
-275 TAIKSRVTSD
+275 NAIKSRVTSD

-294 GQTLS
+294 AQTLS
-299 KLNSLIGSLSSA
+299 KLNSLIDSLSSASDSTPTSSSQPA
-311 SASASTSTS
+311 SASASTPTSASQPAST
-320 VSTSQ
+320 
-325 SKSTSSTSQ
+325 
-334 SQSMSSSISAS
+334 SAS
-345 TSTSASA
+345 TSA
-352 SQSMSSSISASLST
+352 SQASST
-366 SEQIS
+366 SD
-371 ASASTSTSLSTS
+371 SASTSASQASTS
-383 LSASASQSAS
+383 ASTPTSASQPAS